1 MVVAQN
7 KMKTSDMAVGGV
19 GSTQQHAREMSAPPR
34 KAPARRPA
42 RSRHWWNP
50 FAKGPTPPPRVIP
63 PRQPIIPAGQLSF
76 ICDICGHAAEAPLE
90 QVAQRE
96 TITCR
101 CGSTLRF
108 RAVTAALQE
117 RLFGKVQPLAQL
129 PQHKEIKG
137 LGMSETGV
145 YCHLL
150 NQKFEYVNTFLD
162 RPPMLD
168 IMDPAPEYL
177 ERFDFV
183 ICSDVM
189 EHVPQPVALAFA
201 NLRRLLRPGGTL
213 VFTVPYSFGDGV
225 HEHFPDLCS
234 YELRG
239 TGADTYL
246 VNTNSDGEE
255 TIYRDLHFHGGHGST
270 LEMRLFSLGGV
281 IELLGEAGF
290 RETKIHDGH
299 LPYWGVVN
307 LDLTSH
313 PITALA

>member
-1 MVVAQN
+1 MASVCE
-7 KMKTSDMAVGGV
+7 TSRG
-19 GSTQQHAREMSAPPR
+19 
-34 KAPARRPA
+34 RPA
-42 RSRHWWNP
+42 R
-50 FAKGPTPPPRVIP
+50 IP

-90 QVAQRE
+90 QVAERE
-96 TITCR
+96 TITCA

-117 RLFGKVQPLAQL
+117 RLFGKIQPLAQI
-129 PQHKEIKG
+129 PRHKEIKG

-150 NQKFEYVNTFLD
+150 KQKFEYVNTFLD

-168 IMDPAPEYL
+168 IMDPAPEDL

-299 LPYWGVVN
+299 LPYWGVVIS
-307 LDLTSH
+307 T
-313 PITALA
+313 